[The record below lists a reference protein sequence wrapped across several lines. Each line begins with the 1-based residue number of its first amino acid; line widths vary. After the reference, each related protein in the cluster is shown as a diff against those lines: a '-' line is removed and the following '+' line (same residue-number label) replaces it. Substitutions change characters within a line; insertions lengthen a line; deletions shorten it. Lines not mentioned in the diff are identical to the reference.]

1 MEKKVLIGLST
12 GEYIRKAEFLP
23 YFMALERPTNAL
35 AVSVHGQSPAKAR
48 NLIIEAA
55 IENKCTH
62 ILFLDDDMIL
72 PKDTLM
78 KLLAHDKD
86 VVTALYLL
94 RTFPHY
100 PAMFDK
106 KYDNGKCRFAFLTP
120 EKSGL
125 IRIVNGGL
133 GCVLISMRV
142 FEALE
147 KPWIRLAEIA
157 KDEWCDDIGFFN
169 RVGEAGFEMFCDL
182 DTPVGHILSVHMWP
196 EKTSKGWMTN
206 YKHLTGNVH
215 IHQNIPSKKEIVD
228 EEIKNEEPVL
238 V

>member
-1 MEKKVLIGLST
+1 
-12 GEYIRKAEFLP
+12 
-23 YFMALERPTNAL
+23 MALERPLNSLT
-35 AVSVHGQSPAKAR
+35 VSVHGQSPAKSR
-48 NLIIEAA
+48 NLIAEAA
-55 IENKCTH
+55 IENNCTH

-106 KYDNGKCRFAFLTP
+106 KYENGKCRFAFLTP
-120 EKSGL
+120 GKKGL
-125 IRIVNGGL
+125 IPVVNGGL
-133 GCVLISMRV
+133 GCVLISVEV
-142 FEALE
+142 FKKLE
-147 KPWIRLAEIA
+147 KPWVRLAEIA

-169 RVGEAGFEMFCDL
+169 RVSEAGFEIFCDL
-182 DTPVGHILSVHMWP
+182 DTQVGHILSVHMWP
-196 EKTSKGWMTN
+196 EMNEGSWFTN
-206 YKHLTGNVH
+206 YKHLTGNVR
-215 IHQNIPSKKEIVD
+215 IPQNIPGVKEVSD
-228 EEIKNEEPVL
+228 EESAQL